1 MGDFV
6 LAVLGS
12 LTMGVASY
20 AVLALSKVEGQLN
33 DKRSGGHSLSRRLR
47 FFLLS
52 LMGGLAGYSL
62 YGLNLPGAGLFRRLS
77 ANWGSFLMCLLF
89 SLLPLGYVLG
99 QQLWDRVQN
108 SRGARGGRGAGE
120 QVR

>member
-12 LTMGVASY
+12 VVVGGASY
-20 AVLALSKVEGQLN
+20 VVQLN
-33 DKRSGGHSLSRRLR
+33 DGHSLSRRLR

-52 LMGGLAGYSL
+52 LVGGLAGYSL
-62 YGLNLPGAGLFRRLS
+62 YGLNLPGARLFRQLS
-77 ANWGSFLMCLLF
+77 PNWGAVLMCLLF

-99 QQLWDRVQN
+99 QQVWDRLQG
-108 SRGARGGRGAGE
+108 SRGVGE
-120 QVR
+120 QGH

>member
-12 LTMGVASY
+12 LVIGGASY
-20 AVLALSKVEGQLN
+20 LVQLN
-33 DKRSGGHSLSRRLR
+33 DGHSLPRRLR

-52 LMGGLAGYSL
+52 LVGGLAGYSL
-62 YGLNLPGAGLFRRLS
+62 YGLNLPGEGLFRRFS
-77 ANWGSFLMCLLF
+77 SNWGAFLMCLLF

-99 QQLWDRVQN
+99 QQVWDRWYREQGGK
-108 SRGARGGRGAGE
+108 GAEE
-120 QVR
+120 QVH

>member
-1 MGDFV
+1 MGDFL

-12 LTMGVASY
+12 LAVGGASY
-20 AVLALSKVEGQLN
+20 LVQRN
-33 DKRSGGHSLSRRLR
+33 DGHSLSRRLR

-52 LMGGLAGYSL
+52 LAGGLAGYSL

-77 ANWGSFLMCLLF
+77 PAWGALLVCLLS

-99 QQLWDRVQN
+99 RQAWDRRQRS
-108 SRGARGGRGAGE
+108 SRAR
-120 QVR
+120 

>member
-1 MGDFV
+1 MADFV

-12 LTMGVASY
+12 VVVGGASY
-20 AVLALSKVEGQLN
+20 LVQLN
-33 DKRSGGHSLSRRLR
+33 GGRSLSRRLR

-52 LMGGLAGYSL
+52 LVGGLAGYSF

-77 ANWGSFLMCLLF
+77 SNWGALLMCLLF

-99 QQLWDRVQN
+99 QQV
-108 SRGARGGRGAGE
+108 AGRKSQVAGE
-120 QVR
+120 QGSKGAEE

>member
-1 MGDFV
+1 MGDFL

-12 LTMGVASY
+12 VVVGGASY
-20 AVLALSKVEGQLN
+20 VVLVLSRVEGQCN
-33 DKRSGGHSLSRRLR
+33 DCHSLSRRLR

-52 LMGGLAGYSL
+52 LVAGLAGYSL

-77 ANWGSFLMCLLF
+77 PAWGALWVCLLS

-99 QQLWDRVQN
+99 RQAWDRLQR
-108 SRGARGGRGAGE
+108 SRGAR
-120 QVR
+120 

>member
-12 LTMGVASY
+12 LMVGGASY
-20 AVLALSKVEGQLN
+20 VVQFDAS
-33 DKRSGGHSLSRRLR
+33 HSLSKGLRL
-47 FFLLS
+47 FLLS
-52 LMGGLAGYSL
+52 LVGGLAGYSL

-77 ANWGSFLMCLLF
+77 SNWGALLMCLLF

-99 QQLWDRVQN
+99 QQVWDRLQR
-108 SRGARGGRGAGE
+108 SRAAGE